1 MGHINRQVVVDLVE
15 QRKFRKADFP
25 VGPTLIQSA
34 PFKGD
39 RAGEDEWETPTS
51 LGRMTRIRM
60 EHEIDKQ
67 PSFRTRFLL
76 WHSDNQEAKT
86 RQSPSL
92 IMGPSNSASTI

>member
-1 MGHINRQVVVDLVE
+1 MVEHKQINYFNGIIRTCSHKSPELEMGHINRQVVVDLVE

-76 WHSDNQEAKT
+76 
-86 RQSPSL
+86 
-92 IMGPSNSASTI
+92 